1 MIHTA
6 FFDVVRQTAH
16 AAMSGSQ
23 PPSLGGKLLTQ
34 LKIIAKCFD
43 GDEVVTVDDG
53 TAQFLIL
60 AKTSATGA
68 ASLIDTTAVLNTS
81 DPDEP
86 QYEFEW
92 NPADSV
98 QLRAV
103 LDAAADPTVAVEL
116 RYEFRFERGGEK
128 GCIGGPIWFLNNFF
142 RPETPAPEATLN
154 TSWETLKSRVQA
166 GANLTRTVND
176 TTQVITFTGEDSEA
190 NAAAIAAETTAR
202 QSADTALQTAQSAHA
217 ARVDNPHAVTKSQV
231 GLGNVDNT
239 SDANKPV
246 STAQQAALDSK
257 AASADLSAHTS
268 RADNP
273 HAVTKAQVGLGNV
286 DNTSDANKPVSAA
299 TQTALNA
306 KAAASHTHNAGDITV
321 GILDAARL
329 PTPGATTLGGVKRNT
344 GGAGQFLNGIDA
356 SGALLYDTPAGGG
369 SAISL
374 PLQAW
379 LETGANG
386 GNDTTGTVGDPSKP
400 YATFAAALADGARV
414 LHIGEGTFAG
424 YDADFGADL
433 DIAVT
438 GLGPTRSIVTILRNR
453 GRALTVR
460 DLGCQS
466 VHFTTLST
474 EPDTAATDANGATG
488 GTMTLHN
495 VVCDAASVT
504 GGLSGGLSTDG
515 NGLTGGNGG
524 ILRVSGLLTAASID
538 FSGRVGGDGYGASDY
553 NGGQGG
559 TAGSLVALT
568 GQARI
573 VVTGNVT
580 GGGGAGG
587 APANSGTAGQQGS
600 GGTVDNLLVDIGGT
614 LNLSGF
620 SGGSLNRVTGRAVT
634 VTLSGDVVNGT
645 SGALSYCHFLSM
657 NELNRDGANQGT
669 LTDCSH
675 LYNKTGTGAFSNN
688 PLVSVVDG
696 SVV

>member
-1 MIHTA
+1 
-6 FFDVVRQTAH
+6 
-16 AAMSGSQ
+16 MSQIASDA
-23 PPSLGGKLLTQ
+23 
-34 LKIIAKCFD
+34 KI
-43 GDEVVTVDDG
+43 
-53 TAQFLIL
+53 
-60 AKTSATGA
+60 
-68 ASLIDTTAVLNTS
+68 
-81 DPDEP
+81 
-86 QYEFEW
+86 
-92 NPADSV
+92 
-98 QLRAV
+98 
-103 LDAAADPTVAVEL
+103 
-116 RYEFRFERGGEK
+116 
-128 GCIGGPIWFLNNFF
+128 
-142 RPETPAPEATLN
+142 
-154 TSWETLKSRVQA
+154 
-166 GANLTRTVND
+166 
-176 TTQVITFTGEDSEA
+176 
-190 NAAAIAAETTAR
+190 
-202 QSADTALQTAQSAHA
+202 QSAMTKLGMTAPLTNM
-217 ARVDNPHAVTKSQV
+217 DDSQV
-231 GLGNVDNT
+231 LKAILVALGNV
-239 SDANKPV
+239 
-246 STAQQAALDSK
+246 Q
-257 AASADLSAHTS
+257 
-268 RADNP
+268 
-273 HAVTKAQVGLGNV
+273 GG
-286 DNTSDANKPVSAA
+286 
-299 TQTALNA
+299 
-306 KAAASHTHNAGDITV
+306 SHTHNAGDITV